1 MYKRQSISTA
11 SLPLTVLKQAD
22 VNLLIANACRLWG
35 KNDDINLKS
44 IKEMLGDT
52 PLSLYL
58 NNADREVVESFTGE
72 LPPKTPLHSFVSRLS
87 QLGLTAKKAAVK

>member
-1 MYKRQSISTA
+1 
-11 SLPLTVLKQAD
+11 
-22 VNLLIANACRLWG
+22 
-35 KNDDINLKS
+35 
-44 IKEMLGDT
+44 MLGDT

-87 QLGLTAKKAAVK
+87 QLGLTAKKRCCKMSIKRSYISSPALTFAVLCIGLGCIVAAT